1 LRLDIRNDPEAL
13 KAFLEI
19 SSAPAPAAHPVRGSD
34 TAASQAAFAGDR
46 AIFSQMACDVSHAAD
61 PQAVRMEKVIAIQQA
76 LASASGS
83 YNIPSSVVAGKVM
96 DAMLGGGFG
105 SGNRIPCRERE

>member
-1 LRLDIRNDPEAL
+1 MRLDIRNDPEAL
-13 KAFLEI
+13 KAFLGI

-46 AIFSQMACDVSHAAD
+46 ATFSQMASDVSHAAD

-76 LASASGS
+76 LASGS
-83 YNIPSSVVAGKVM
+83 YNIPSSVVAGKIM
-96 DAMLGGGFG
+96 DAILGGGFG